1 MQVYDKQYING
12 EWLTGS
18 GQSELE
24 NRNPYTSEVLYT
36 YQSASKEDVDKAY
49 QAAKKAQPGWAA
61 LSPTARNQ
69 YLERFLQV
77 MIDSEAEMRAISIE
91 EGGSAQNKVAFE
103 VGTTRAIVK
112 EALSFGHHSEGTIL
126 PSDIPGKNNLVI
138 REPKGVIGV
147 IAPWNVPFVLALRS
161 VIPALATGNTVV
173 LKPASNTPATALFM
187 AKLFDEA
194 GFPKG
199 VFNAV
204 VGKGSEIGDSITEHP
219 IPNAISFTGSTEVG
233 QNIGRITGENIK
245 DVSLELGGNNV
256 QIVLADADIDKAA
269 KAAVFGSFFNAGQ
282 VCMRI
287 NRLVV
292 DASVHDEFVA
302 AFVTETQKISAG
314 DPNDPN
320 NFYGPIIDA
329 HERDKVNRLI
339 QETLAAGAS
348 AALEGQTNGNVI
360 TPWILTNVTNEM
372 PAAKYEVFGPAVSI
386 IKVQDEAEA
395 IAVANDTQYGLSGS
409 VFTEDLY
416 HGIQVAKQIESGMVH
431 VNDQPINDEPHVM
444 FGGMKQSGLGRF
456 NSRWVADKFTTE
468 RWISVQE
475 KGRF

>member
-12 EWLTGS
+12 EWVTGS
-18 GQSELE
+18 GQTELE
-24 NRNPYTSEVLYT
+24 NRNPYTNALLYT
-36 YQSASKEDVDKAY
+36 YQSASKEDVDQAY
-49 QAAKKAQPGWAA
+49 QAAKKAQPDWAA

-69 YLERFLQV
+69 YLEKFLRA
-77 MIDSEAEMRAISIE
+77 MINNEAEMRAISIE
-91 EGGSAQNKVAFE
+91 EGGSANNKVEFE

-126 PSDIPGKNNLVI
+126 PSDIPGKKNLVI

-161 VIPALATGNTVV
+161 VIPALATGNTVL
-173 LKPASNTPATALFM
+173 LKPASNTPATALFL

-199 VFNAV
+199 VFNAI

-233 QNIGRITGENIK
+233 QNIGRITGSHIK

-256 QIVLADADIDKAA
+256 QIVLKDADIEKAA

-292 DASVHDEFVA
+292 VENVHDEFVQ
-302 AFVTETQKISAG
+302 AFIEATQQISAG

-320 NFYGPIIDA
+320 NFYGPIIDEK
-329 HERDKVNRLI
+329 ERDKVNQLI
-339 QETLAAGAS
+339 QATLQAGAS
-348 AALEGQTNGNVI
+348 AALEGKTAGNVI
-360 TPWILTNVTNEM
+360 TPWILTNVTNDM
-372 PAAKYEVFGPAVSI
+372 PAAKHEVFGPAVSI
-386 IKVQDEAEA
+386 IKVKDEAEA
-395 IAVANDTQYGLSGS
+395 IAVANDTHQGLSGS

-475 KGRF
+475 EGRF